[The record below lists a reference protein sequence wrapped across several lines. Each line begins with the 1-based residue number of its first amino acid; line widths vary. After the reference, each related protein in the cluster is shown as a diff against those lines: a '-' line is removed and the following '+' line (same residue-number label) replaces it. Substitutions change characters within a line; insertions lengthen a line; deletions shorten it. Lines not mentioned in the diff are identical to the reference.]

1 MGGISFGSIFF
12 SIILIANL
20 AASSPC
26 SNGETEIATIP
37 PSVTK
42 KPQHPMPGSLEYFLV
57 HSIIFLG
64 GMVLVFFE
72 ESFLMVW

>member
-1 MGGISFGSIFF
+1 MGGISLGVMLCLR
-12 SIILIANL
+12 ILMANL

-26 SNGETEIATIP
+26 SKGDTEIATIP

-64 GMVLVFFE
+64 LMVLVFFE